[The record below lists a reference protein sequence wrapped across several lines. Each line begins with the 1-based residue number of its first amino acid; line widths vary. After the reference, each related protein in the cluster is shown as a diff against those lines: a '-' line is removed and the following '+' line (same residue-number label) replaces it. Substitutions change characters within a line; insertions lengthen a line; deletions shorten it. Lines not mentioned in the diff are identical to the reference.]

1 MQHRNQDELD
11 HKSMFLKD
19 VDLFYKLHVLELS
32 LFVFFGGGAVVLLLF
47 FSKYLADHSNSQIN
61 KPYWEHLFLQ
71 RLYHNLTRVKKV
83 QTIKAEK
90 SLIQT
95 EHHFLLEK

>member
-19 VDLFYKLHVLELS
+19 VDLFYKLHVCRTLTVCIL
-32 LFVFFGGGAVVLLLF
+32 FFGGGAVVLLLF

-61 KPYWEHLFLQ
+61 KPY
-71 RLYHNLTRVKKV
+71 
-83 QTIKAEK
+83 
-90 SLIQT
+90 
-95 EHHFLLEK
+95 